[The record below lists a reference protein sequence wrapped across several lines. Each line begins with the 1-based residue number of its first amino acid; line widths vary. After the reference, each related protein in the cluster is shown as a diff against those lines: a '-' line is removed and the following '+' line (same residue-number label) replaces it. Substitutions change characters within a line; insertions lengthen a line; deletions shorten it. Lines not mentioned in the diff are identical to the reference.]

1 MTRHQPGV
9 WEGCT
14 TYLYVIPPEG
24 FLLFTEGYLLLV
36 DRSLFLL
43 SRPKYQRSFDTIFS
57 QLLLTLQSGYEKK
70 NPPTRRSS
78 FESNQDPAELA
89 FGNRTKHSFKN
100 NDLCIPPLSITCNL
114 VTRTPE
120 PRIITILK
128 SSRADNIFA
137 PNYVRGTDGIF
148 NPSMLIQ
155 IGQLLQQLSH
165 LLLLL
170 VQWGKLDFTANT
182 VLLEGDDSRNQA
194 SHRGLTQ
201 GCGLK
206 IIPPSLTIRHF
217 SRRNPRP
224 DMRTCCI
231 SLSHLQNSEYY
242 MLSFKKRCTNQKERI
257 IEAFPYMAYQI
268 FTMFLV

>member
-137 PNYVRGTDGIF
+137 PNCVRGTDGI
-148 NPSMLIQ
+148 LILPCLYRQ
-155 IGQLLQQLSH
+155 VNCSSNCLTYYFYWFSGENQTLQQTLSY
-165 LLLLL
+165 LR
-170 VQWGKLDFTANT
+170 
-182 VLLEGDDSRNQA
+182 E
-194 SHRGLTQ
+194 
-201 GCGLK
+201 
-206 IIPPSLTIRHF
+206 TIHVIK
-217 SRRNPRP
+217 PR
-224 DMRTCCI
+224 I
-231 SLSHLQNSEYY
+231 G
-242 MLSFKKRCTNQKERI
+242 
-257 IEAFPYMAYQI
+257 
-268 FTMFLV
+268 V